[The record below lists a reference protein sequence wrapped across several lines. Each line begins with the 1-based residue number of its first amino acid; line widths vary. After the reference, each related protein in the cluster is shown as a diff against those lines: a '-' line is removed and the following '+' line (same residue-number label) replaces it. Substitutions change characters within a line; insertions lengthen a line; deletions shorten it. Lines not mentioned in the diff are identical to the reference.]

1 MKNLTVHLDDKP
13 IYDIVYEESFDAL
26 PSMMKELGYSNR
38 KICVVS
44 ESHVASLYLDAILL
58 SIKDSKDERS
68 LMQRSAV
75 CLSGSG
81 NDIRRISS
89 LLRLAIA
96 PLPPCREFH
105 IYLRYLLVWNSHF
118 VIAVLDR

>member
-58 SIKDSKDERS
+58 SSKMPAHILHPLSFQKER
-68 LMQRSAV
+68 QA
-75 CLSGSG
+75 
-81 NDIRRISS
+81 RI
-89 LLRLAIA
+89 
-96 PLPPCREFH
+96 
-105 IYLRYLLVWNSHF
+105 
-118 VIAVLDR
+118 

>member
-44 ESHVASLYLDAILL
+44 ESHVASLYLDAILPVSYTHL
-58 SIKDSKDERS
+58 DVYKRQGEN
-68 LMQRSAV
+68 
-75 CLSGSG
+75 CLSTKKLCEV
-81 NDIRRISS
+81 NI
-89 LLRLAIA
+89 
-96 PLPPCREFH
+96 
-105 IYLRYLLVWNSHF
+105 
-118 VIAVLDR
+118 